1 MLEEISS
8 QIASLQK
15 EISQSMVDEHTLWI
29 DAVEKTRVDAKKIA
43 VFEASKIAGVIQRS
57 TDDSLL
63 DVGLFSVVT

>member
-1 MLEEISS
+1 
-8 QIASLQK
+8 
-15 EISQSMVDEHTLWI
+15 MVDEHTLWI